1 MKRGRPPKNEER
13 LETRLGFRIT
23 QSMHDQMQR
32 ACQQRNIT
40 KSDFIIESLQQH
52 LEKTHVSQTS

>member
-40 KSDFIIESLQQH
+40 KSDFIIESLQRNLQNG
-52 LEKTHVSQTS
+52 